1 MDVGRVE
8 LQGISNEF
16 RLLILRERMADK
28 GIQVAIGLKR
38 TRLSSQATQTL
49 TTKTK
54 ENGTQ
59 CGHGRGSYARKR
71 EHRQWRY
78 DDLVRR
84 MIDKEV
90 LMELADR
97 GRLTCKVRTVSSMQQ
112 RNEIGDMQ

>member
-1 MDVGRVE
+1 MDGGRVE

-38 TRLSSQATQTL
+38 PRLSSQATQTL
-49 TTKTK
+49 STKTN

-71 EHRQWRY
+71 EHKQWRY

-90 LMELADR
+90 LMEWLIEEGLLAKSER
-97 GRLTCKVRTVSSMQQ
+97 CPQCNKEMK
-112 RNEIGDMQ
+112 